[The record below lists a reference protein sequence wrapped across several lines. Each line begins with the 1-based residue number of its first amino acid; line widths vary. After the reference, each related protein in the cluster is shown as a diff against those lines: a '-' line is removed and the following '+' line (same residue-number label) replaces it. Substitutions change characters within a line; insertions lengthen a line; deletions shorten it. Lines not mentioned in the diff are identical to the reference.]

1 MDFQHC
7 IEEGIPDM
15 SLRSFK
21 HLFNQHWSQKSIAYH
36 GNPLD
41 GIQIMG
47 LLETRGLDFKRI
59 ICIGMNEGKLPPTN
73 PIQTMIPMDLRRY
86 LGLPTPREKQG
97 LFSHHFYRL
106 LHKCE
111 DLQITYCTSE
121 EAIGANEPSR
131 YILQIEKE
139 YIMNDTASVTA
150 DQLRAFI
157 ERVETLETEK
167 QEVTDQI
174 KEVLSEAKGSGY
186 ESKIIRKIVAIRKR
200 NRDDVEN
207 ENAMTELY
215 MNALG
220 M

>member
-1 MDFQHC
+1 
-7 IEEGIPDM
+7 
-15 SLRSFK
+15 
-21 HLFNQHWSQKSIAYH
+21 
-36 GNPLD
+36 
-41 GIQIMG
+41 
-47 LLETRGLDFKRI
+47 
-59 ICIGMNEGKLPPTN
+59 
-73 PIQTMIPMDLRRY
+73 
-86 LGLPTPREKQG
+86 
-97 LFSHHFYRL
+97 
-106 LHKCE
+106 
-111 DLQITYCTSE
+111 
-121 EAIGANEPSR
+121 
-131 YILQIEKE
+131 
-139 YIMNDTASVTA
+139 MNDTASVTA

-186 ESKIIRKIVAIRKR
+186 EAKIIRKIVAIRKR

>member
-1 MDFQHC
+1 
-7 IEEGIPDM
+7 
-15 SLRSFK
+15 
-21 HLFNQHWSQKSIAYH
+21 
-36 GNPLD
+36 
-41 GIQIMG
+41 
-47 LLETRGLDFKRI
+47 
-59 ICIGMNEGKLPPTN
+59 
-73 PIQTMIPMDLRRY
+73 
-86 LGLPTPREKQG
+86 
-97 LFSHHFYRL
+97 
-106 LHKCE
+106 
-111 DLQITYCTSE
+111 
-121 EAIGANEPSR
+121 
-131 YILQIEKE
+131 
-139 YIMNDTASVTA
+139 MNDTASVTA

-157 ERVETLETEK
+157 ERVEILETEK

>member
-1 MDFQHC
+1 
-7 IEEGIPDM
+7 
-15 SLRSFK
+15 
-21 HLFNQHWSQKSIAYH
+21 
-36 GNPLD
+36 
-41 GIQIMG
+41 
-47 LLETRGLDFKRI
+47 
-59 ICIGMNEGKLPPTN
+59 
-73 PIQTMIPMDLRRY
+73 
-86 LGLPTPREKQG
+86 
-97 LFSHHFYRL
+97 
-106 LHKCE
+106 
-111 DLQITYCTSE
+111 
-121 EAIGANEPSR
+121 
-131 YILQIEKE
+131 
-139 YIMNDTASVTA
+139 MNDTASVTA